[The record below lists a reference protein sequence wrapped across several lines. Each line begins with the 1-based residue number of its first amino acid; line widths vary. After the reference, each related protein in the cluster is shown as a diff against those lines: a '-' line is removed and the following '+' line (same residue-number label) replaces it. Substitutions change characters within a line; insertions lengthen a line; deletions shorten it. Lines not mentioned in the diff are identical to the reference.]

1 MIYIYILLVEEQEML
16 LDHFQKMESRFGRTL
31 LSS

>member
-16 LDHFQKMESRFGRTL
+16 LDHFQKMESQFGRTL